1 MNELS
6 TTRTPEVIGVE
17 IRTIQK
23 SAFEYNLRCAVEIGR
38 KLTEAKEL
46 VAHGEWLDWLKRET
60 GYSQP
65 SASRFM
71 KVYERLGAEQ
81 IGLEGAELAEK
92 YSMLNN
98 LESSKIFLL
107 VSMPEK
113 DMDEFLDEH
122 PVEELK
128 AGTVNELK
136 EAIRE
141 RDEWKNAAEKYE
153 RDAGAFGQQATE
165 WQTKAEELTKDVN
178 EKEVEIF
185 GLKEQIKELE
195 SRPVDVAVAEP
206 DPAEIERRAR
216 EIAEADIKAAVEAA
230 EKKAAEEREKLQ
242 KKLEKAEAAKK
253 KAEESAA
260 NAGSEDKAE
269 AEKLRTEAEEAKGE
283 IERLR
288 KQLAMSDASV
298 TTFKIHFESWQK
310 AHAAMMEALEAIPA
324 ETADKLRAAI
334 NAAIK
339 GWEGADND

>member
-1 MNELS
+1 MKELS
-6 TTRTPEVIGVE
+6 TIRTPEVIGVE

-38 KLTEAKEL
+38 RLTEAKEL

-141 RDEWKNAAEKYE
+141 RDEAREAFKEAKKDAERWEEK
-153 RDAGAFGQQATE
+153 AGEYASDLNTYQADNI
-165 WQTKAEELTKDVN
+165 ELGKR
-178 EKEVEIF
+178 
-185 GLKEQIKELE
+185 IKELE
-195 SRPVDVAVAEP
+195 SRPVDVAFAEP
-206 DPAEIERRAR
+206 DPAEVERRAK
-216 EIAEADIKAAVEAA
+216 EIAEADIKAAVAEA

-260 NAGSEDKAE
+260 NAGSEGKAE

-310 AHAAMMEALEAIPA
+310 AHAAMMEALGAVPA

>member
-6 TTRTPEVIGVE
+6 TTRTPEVIASEVM
-17 IRTIQK
+17 TLTA
-23 SAFEYNLRCAVEIGR
+23 SALVNIIEIGR
-38 KLTEAKEL
+38 RFTEAKEL
-46 VAHGEWLDWLKRET
+46 LPHGDFGPWLEKL
-60 GYSQP
+60 GYKTST
-65 SASRFM
+65 ANNFM
-71 KVYERLGAEQ
+71 RLFDAYGSKQNSLFGAEVENFQ
-81 IGLEGAELAEK
+81 TFGKLSYSKALALLEVPAEER
-92 YSMLNN
+92 
-98 LESSKIFLL
+98 E
-107 VSMPEK
+107 
-113 DMDEFLDEH
+113 EFVETH
-122 PVEELK
+122 PVEDMSTRELR
-128 AGTVNELK
+128 

-141 RDEWKNAAEKYE
+141 RDEARKALDKAKNDAIRWEEK
-153 RDAGAFGQQATE
+153 AGEYASDLNTYQADNI
-165 WQTKAEELTKDVN
+165 ELGKR
-178 EKEVEIF
+178 
-185 GLKEQIKELE
+185 IKELE
-195 SRPVDVAVAEP
+195 SRPVEVAVAEP
-206 DPAEIERRAR
+206 DPAEIERRAK

-269 AEKLRTEAEEAKGE
+269 AEKLRAEAEEAKGE

-310 AHAAMMEALEAIPA
+310 AHAAMMEALGAVPA

>member
-6 TTRTPEVIGVE
+6 TMRTPEVIGVE

-38 KLTEAKEL
+38 RLTEAKEL

-141 RDEWKNAAEKYE
+141 RDEARKALEEAKKDAERWEEK
-153 RDAGAFGQQATE
+153 AGEYASDLNTYQVDNI
-165 WQTKAEELTKDVN
+165 ELGKR
-178 EKEVEIF
+178 
-185 GLKEQIKELE
+185 IKELE

-206 DPAEIERRAR
+206 DPAEIERRAK
-216 EIAEADIKAAVEAA
+216 EIAEGDIKAAVAEA
-230 EKKAAEEREKLQ
+230 EKKADDEREKLQ

-260 NAGSEDKAE
+260 NAGSADKAE
-269 AEKLRTEAEEAKGE
+269 AEKLRAEAEEAKGE

-288 KQLAMSDASV
+288 KQLAMSDGSV
-298 TTFKIHFESWQK
+298 ATFKIHFESWQM
-310 AHAAMMEALEAIPA
+310 AHDAMMQVLTAVPA

-334 NAAIK
+334 NAVIK
-339 GWEGADND
+339 GWEGADNG

>member
-38 KLTEAKEL
+38 RLTEAKEL

-128 AGTVNELK
+128 DGTVNELK

-141 RDEWKNAAEKYE
+141 RDEARKALEEAKKDAERWEEK
-153 RDAGAFGQQATE
+153 AGEYASDLNTYQVDNI
-165 WQTKAEELTKDVN
+165 ELGKR
-178 EKEVEIF
+178 
-185 GLKEQIKELE
+185 IKELE

-206 DPAEIERRAR
+206 DPAEIERRAK
-216 EIAEADIKAAVEAA
+216 EIAEADIKAAVAEA

-260 NAGSEDKAE
+260 DAGSADKAE
-269 AEKLRTEAEEAKGE
+269 AEKLRTEAEEAKSE

-288 KQLAMSDASV
+288 RRLAMSDAAV

-310 AHAAMMEALEAIPA
+310 AHAAMMEALGAVPA
-324 ETADKLRAAI
+324 ETEEKLRAAI
-334 NAAIK
+334 NAVIK
-339 GWEGADND
+339 EWEETGND